1 MMPEYLV
8 FDTSD
13 EIWHY
18 LGKSW
23 KEISAKAIGEN
34 GYFCAAL
41 SGGKTPTGFYQYLS
55 GKHLQ
60 WEKSHLFLVDERFVP
75 WDSPESNYRML
86 QENLLGRIQI
96 PRENIHPISTNQ
108 SSPEISARTYE
119 EDLRRFFKLDENGI
133 PEFDLVLLGIG
144 EDGHTA
150 SLFPGTAAVK
160 ETKRLL
166 VSVSPGNALM
176 DRISLT
182 LPVINNA
189 WNVIF
194 LVTGQRKR
202 AVIKKIREGRDTT
215 LPASMINPK
224 RGRLLFLMD
233 KEAAGTRRL

>member
-1 MMPEYLV
+1 MIPEYLV

-13 EIWHY
+13 EIWRY
-18 LGKSW
+18 MGKRW
-23 KEISAKAIGEN
+23 EEISAKAIAEK
-34 GYFCAAL
+34 GYFSAAL

-55 GKHLQ
+55 GRLNLQ

-86 QENLLGRIQI
+86 HEALIGRIQV
-96 PRENIHPISTNQ
+96 PSENIHPIPTGQ
-108 SSPEISARTYE
+108 SSPDISAKKYE
-119 EDLRRFFKLDENGI
+119 EEMRRFFKLDENSI
-133 PEFDLVLLGIG
+133 PEFDLILLGIG

-160 ETKRLL
+160 ETSRLVAPVKL
-166 VSVSPGNALM
+166 REALM

-194 LVTGQRKR
+194 LVSGQRKR
-202 AVIKKIREGRDTT
+202 AIMRRIREGHNMA
-215 LPASMINPK
+215 LPASMVSPE

-233 KEAAGTRRL
+233 REAAG